1 MVFQFFND
9 HMILLFILVSV
20 MDSSDSFE
28 DACSIT
34 VSDVCNISASVK
46 GQYIA

>member
-20 MDSSDSFE
+20 MDSSDS
-28 DACSIT
+28 SIT
-34 VSDVCNISASVK
+34 VSDVCDISASVK
-46 GQYIA
+46 G